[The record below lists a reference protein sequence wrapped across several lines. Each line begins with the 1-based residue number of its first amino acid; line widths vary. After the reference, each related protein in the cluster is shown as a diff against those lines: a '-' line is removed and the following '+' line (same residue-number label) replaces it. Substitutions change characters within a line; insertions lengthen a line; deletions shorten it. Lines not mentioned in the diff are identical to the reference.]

1 MKFERYFRIL
11 VIIFGVTL
19 LVAEIM
25 IGLRMWRNDFQASST
40 ASSSVSHSSASKSG
54 ISSEYLWHGKD
65 IRKSGT
71 GVYPG
76 MSRERACQQAGTEA
90 AYWLMNGTG
99 SQRYEELYKRFA
111 LVNFVTGSDKI
122 DLDSTAHWVNHVNPP
137 YTAVPETLALT
148 GTATTDEN
156 AVGCVVSIDGK
167 AHSVNDAPTSLN
179 PYPKSGALY
188 FQLMRK
194 DKDSAWFVLNI
205 SYNPSNYQADIKNQ
219 GND

>member
-1 MKFERYFRIL
+1 MNEIERYSRIL

-76 MSRERACQQAGTEA
+76 MSRKRACQQAGT
-90 AYWLMNGTG
+90 
-99 SQRYEELYKRFA
+99 
-111 LVNFVTGSDKI
+111 
-122 DLDSTAHWVNHVNPP
+122 
-137 YTAVPETLALT
+137 
-148 GTATTDEN
+148 
-156 AVGCVVSIDGK
+156 
-167 AHSVNDAPTSLN
+167 
-179 PYPKSGALY
+179 
-188 FQLMRK
+188 
-194 DKDSAWFVLNI
+194 
-205 SYNPSNYQADIKNQ
+205 
-219 GND
+219 